1 MIQINELEE
10 LVGEYAAI
18 FKKNTSIQDGKPV
31 LKTGISYYDTYL
43 AAVLFRDR
51 VAIHAEVGGFPSKLF
66 ESRAPNQTQKEYD
79 YIKGNY
85 KQNTLPVYSDYFSTV
100 SRAWSDGNWSIDYG
114 NVDGSDTLEEYL
126 EKDIR
131 LFGSIDNYFKAAITH
146 LRNID
151 PNGVIAVRPEYL
163 EMVETEDGKIVVD
176 SSQMVRPQ
184 PFFYRCDQVIY
195 RNSRKGYMIL
205 TDDKSMVEY
214 GGKKQK
220 TGFVME
226 FYDDAIVY
234 RITQIGKFIEWNFTI
249 EEFFIHE
256 EGVIPVTELKA
267 IPKLVERDIVYMPEF
282 LYACDN
288 LDLALM
294 NAQYLQCSIALV
306 CFPYRVMVGGEC
318 SFSEYDDTNGQYNTC
333 NGGWIER
340 VTEDSQSRHICP
352 ACLGSGLKDR
362 VTQVGGV
369 LLLNK
374 EDWSGSGDKAFA
386 DKAMYFVSPDVE
398 PLEFTKRKITED
410 IESARRIMH
419 LHTST
424 TEVKANPSDTATG
437 QVMDEKAKDAF
448 VKPISDNLFS
458 AFEFTINRIRYQR
471 YGEEY
476 PAPVIMYPNTFNYN
490 TEADYLIQLGEAQ
503 KAKLPPFLIN
513 HIFLKYLKTLYFTE
527 EKTNNVFFLIVSA
540 DRLLSMSSEE
550 ATIKESKGTV
560 ERWEII
566 LHDSAINFVEELLIA
581 DEKLFEKPL
590 TDQIVL
596 LQQKAKDKAASIVT
610 VSQLNQNNIITSIVG

>member
-1 MIQINELEE
+1 MIQIDELEN
-10 LVGEYAAI
+10 LVKKYALI
-18 FKKNTSIQDGKPV
+18 FKKNTTIQDGKPM
-31 LKTGISYYDTYL
+31 LKKNIDFHDTYL
-43 AAVLFRDR
+43 ASVNFRDR
-51 VAIHAEVGGFPSKLF
+51 VIIHAEVGGFPSWLF
-66 ESRAPNQTQKEYD
+66 ENRAPNQTQKEFD

-100 SRAWSDGNWSIDYG
+100 SRAWSDGNWSIEYG
-114 NVDGSDTLEEYL
+114 QTDNEEPLERYL
-126 EKDIR
+126 ENDIR
-131 LFGSIDNYFKAAITH
+131 LFGSIENYFKAAITH

-151 PNGVIAVRPEYL
+151 PNGVIAVRPEFI
-163 EMVETEDGKIVVD
+163 ERIETEQGMFVID
-176 SSQMVRPQ
+176 SSKMVRPQ

-195 RNSRKGYMIL
+195 RNSRVGYLIL
-205 TDDKSMVEY
+205 TDEKVSVEY
-214 GGKKQK
+214 GGSMREI
-220 TGFVME
+220 GYVME
-226 FYDDAIVY
+226 FYDDTTVY
-234 RITQIGKFIEWNFTI
+234 RITQTGKYIDWNFNI
-249 EEFFIHE
+249 EVFFVHG
-256 EGVIPVTELKA
+256 EGIVPVTELKA
-267 IPKLVERDIVYMPEF
+267 IPKLIERELLYMPEF

-288 LDLALM
+288 LDLALI

-318 SFSEYDDTNGQYNTC
+318 TFSEYDESNGQYNDC
-333 NGGWIER
+333 NGGWITR
-340 VTEDSQSRHICP
+340 ILDDKQVRHQCP
-352 ACLGSGLKDR
+352 ACLGSGMKDR
-362 VTQVGGV
+362 VSQVGGV

-374 EDWSGSGDKAFA
+374 EDWTGSGDKAFA
-386 DKAMYFVSPDVE
+386 DKAMYFVSPDVA

-471 YGEEY
+471 YGSEY
-476 PAPVIMYPNTFNYN
+476 PEPVIQYPNTFNYN
-490 TEADYLIQLGEAQ
+490 TEADYLTQLSEAQ

-513 HIFLKYLKTLYFTE
+513 HIFLKYLRTLYFTE

-540 DRLLSMSSEE
+540 DRLLSMSSDE
-550 ATIKESKGTV
+550 ANIKETKGTV

-566 LHDSAINFVEELLIA
+566 LHDSAINLVEQLLMEDDKFFDKDLSEQIA
-581 DEKLFEKPL
+581 M
-590 TDQIVL
+590 
-596 LQQKAKDKAASIVT
+596 LQQKAKDLAASIVT
-610 VSQLNQNNIITSIVG
+610 TSQLNQQNLISAIVG